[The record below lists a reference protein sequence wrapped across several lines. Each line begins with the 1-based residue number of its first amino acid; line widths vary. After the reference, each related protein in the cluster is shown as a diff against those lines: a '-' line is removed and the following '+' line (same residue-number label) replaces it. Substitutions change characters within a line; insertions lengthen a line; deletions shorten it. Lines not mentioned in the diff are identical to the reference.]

1 MKFDFKNYLNKL
13 LEISEEMKGISQT
26 FVDKDL
32 EENFCKSQESL
43 EFSKSNI
50 FFLISGCSYLF
61 SLGINMSKSNFKF
74 IHTTYLVLIGL
85 FIEICIAVAVC
96 KFKKNIKF
104 LTISKYFRFIF
115 FYFNFIIIL
124 MFPSIFPTNLND
136 AGYVRYIYIFTL
148 ANNFINSFCFEYAIG
163 IDIIILIFNSFLICF
178 IQLFFYYEKYF
189 LATEFFANIIFLYI
203 NFRSRRDYFILKKK
217 IFIESFKNKQ
227 YFDYIQNL
235 INVLNTMVLSLNKEE
250 VLFMN
255 NFATDY
261 FEKRFDLKLREE
273 NENVTLISN
282 NLLNPINKYLGDFY
296 DSLILKN
303 QAENND
309 SEFFQQGKTF
319 NQILSDIFCLKND
332 FFKENFTRIG
342 NFRSQ
347 ILNNFSWFEIYYRK
361 PIIGKDNIEVLI
373 NDITQMKIAEELNNE
388 KTKYKQKILSK
399 IAHEF
404 KTPLITITSLISKF
418 HQKSDILDNSI
429 KQDIYHINNLSNY
442 TIFLIND
449 IIQYLSDSKNVIISK
464 IEIKIREILE
474 FTFNVLKTLIEC
486 NENKVNKIIPSL
498 HIDDKIDEFKII
510 SDENRLKQIILN
522 LVSNAFKFTRNG
534 FIKIEVKCNRTNV
547 EIIIEDSGIGIK
559 EEDHHLIFQD
569 NTQLSNDYEL
579 ICKGSGLGL
588 SITKNM
594 PESLNH
600 KIRFESNF
608 GLGTKFFIII
618 KCGKKN
624 NDLFKNNT
632 HRINKN
638 NFNENSI
645 IQEENYEFTNFIR
658 SKSLPNIENRNNERS
673 NESFCLIIKSIENFN
688 LEKTNEINE
697 SYYSD
702 KPNNDAFQIISFSI
716 FLGNL
721 IDENKFKIIVVD
733 DHKYVRQN
741 TVNLIKNAF
750 NELKIKNIDIIE
762 ASDGIEMLNF
772 IIKDKNNI
780 IKSIFIDENMEYM
793 NGTEAVRILRKMQ
806 QDSKIKN
813 YNIDSTSANDDSET
827 KKLILNSGVNSIV
840 SKPCTKSEICN
851 ILSNL
856 KENF

>member
-1 MKFDFKNYLNKL
+1 
-13 LEISEEMKGISQT
+13 
-26 FVDKDL
+26 
-32 EENFCKSQESL
+32 
-43 EFSKSNI
+43 
-50 FFLISGCSYLF
+50 
-61 SLGINMSKSNFKF
+61 
-74 IHTTYLVLIGL
+74 
-85 FIEICIAVAVC
+85 
-96 KFKKNIKF
+96 
-104 LTISKYFRFIF
+104 
-115 FYFNFIIIL
+115 

-189 LATEFFANIIFLYI
+189 LATEFFANIIFLFI
-203 NFRSRRDYFILKKK
+203 NFRSQRNNFILTKK

-303 QAENND
+303 PAENND

-449 IIQYLSDSKNVIISK
+449 IIQYLSDSKNVILSK
-464 IEIKIREILE
+464 IEIKIREVLE

-534 FIKIEVKCNRTNV
+534 FIKIEVRCNRTNV
-547 EIIIEDSGIGIK
+547 EIIIEDTGIGIK

-588 SITKNM
+588 SIAKNM
-594 PESLNH
+594 AESLNH
-600 KIRFESNF
+600 KIRFESKF

-618 KCGKKN
+618 ESSQKN
-624 NDLFKNNT
+624 DSIKNQT
-632 HRINKN
+632 HRINRN

-645 IQEENYEFTNFIR
+645 IQEENCEFTNFIR
-658 SKSLPNIENRNNERS
+658 SRSLPKIENRNKERS
-673 NESFCLIIKSIENFN
+673 NESSSLIPKSIIN
-688 LEKTNEINE
+688 LRKTDEMNEIDDNYSYE
-697 SYYSD
+697 S
-702 KPNNDAFQIISFSI
+702 NNNTLQIISFSI

-721 IDENKFKIIVVD
+721 IDENKLKILVVD

-741 TVNLIKNAF
+741 TVNLIMNAL
-750 NELKIKNIDIIE
+750 NELKIKNIDVIE
-762 ASDGIEMLNF
+762 ASDGIEMLN
-772 IIKDKNNI
+772 IIIRDKNNK

-806 QDSKIKN
+806 QDNKIKN
-813 YNIDSTSANDDSET
+813 YNIVSTSAFDDSES
-827 KKLILNSGVNSIV
+827 KKLILNSGVNSIL

-856 KENF
+856 TENL